1 MYRDVCMCV
10 CLHVGGAEYECVR
23 VGVCRCVCVYVY
35 VYVCVRVCVCIG
47 LSVTVLHFIYQGRGC
62 SNPGAYRSGQ
72 STSQP
77 TPGTACFC
85 LLHPGVL
92 PHHTQ
97 LVFRWVEHFHRKA
110 TRFVSCTER
119 PLERL

>member
-1 MYRDVCMCV
+1 MCV

-85 LLHPGVL
+85 LPGAHIIGGL
-92 PHHTQ
+92 PWSLSTD
-97 LVFRWVEHFHRKA
+97 RPWVCPPH
-110 TRFVSCTER
+110 
-119 PLERL
+119 L